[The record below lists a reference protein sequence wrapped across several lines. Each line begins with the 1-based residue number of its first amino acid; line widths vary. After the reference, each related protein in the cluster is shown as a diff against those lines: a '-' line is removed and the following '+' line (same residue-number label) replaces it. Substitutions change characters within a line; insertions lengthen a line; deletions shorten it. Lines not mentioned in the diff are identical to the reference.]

1 MNKKEKTLDSI
12 ANTNQEKYSI
22 TNVII
27 SNKTYSVKELNA
39 IFNIKSL
46 SLVESKE
53 KLIEYWQMAVETGVP
68 KFISAVDYVFQK
80 RYPKYE

>member
-1 MNKKEKTLDSI
+1 MNKKEKTLGSI
-12 ANTNQEKYSI
+12 AHANQEQYLI

-53 KLIEYWQMAVETGVP
+53 ELTKYWQMAVETGIA
-68 KFISAVDYVFQK
+68 KFISAVDYVFNK